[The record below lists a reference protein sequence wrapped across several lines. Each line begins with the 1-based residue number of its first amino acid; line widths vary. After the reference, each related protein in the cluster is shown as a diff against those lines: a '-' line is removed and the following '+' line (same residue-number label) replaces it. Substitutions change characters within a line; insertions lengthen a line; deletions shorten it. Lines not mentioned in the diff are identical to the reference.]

1 MDLSI
6 GSGSQYITPANILGS
21 TSKADDITSTL
32 NNSNASDE
40 DLMKACKSFESYLLE
55 QCFKGLEKTVMK
67 NEDEEE
73 NPYLT
78 QFGDMLYEEYANDA
92 TEKQSL
98 GLAQMLYES
107 MKRNTANEL

>member
-6 GSGSQYITPANILGS
+6 GSGSQYITPANIAGS
-21 TSKADDITSTL
+21 TTKADNITSAL

-55 QCFKGLEKTVMK
+55 QCFKGMEKTVMK
-67 NEDEEE
+67 SEEE
-73 NPYLT
+73 EQNPYLQ
-78 QFGDMLYEEYANDA
+78 QFGDMMYEEYAENA

-98 GLAQMLYES
+98 GLAQMLFES
-107 MKRNTANEL
+107 MKRNTTNQ